1 MDEPQR
7 PILPVRPAADDGFDS
22 FWSRHR
28 FFLLVFAT
36 IIVSTILVIIS
47 LVIYDV
53 SGAEQL
59 DLSRPDYE
67 SVSNQVEREEKTDGY
82 PAIGPVNNE
91 SIDEFIKMYEE
102 QATKAKSVD
111 AFNGDPLN
119 PETLEFTN
127 SETTRQ
133 Q

>member
-1 MDEPQR
+1 MDEPQH
-7 PILPVRPAADDGFDS
+7 PILPLRQADDGFDS

-28 FFLLVFAT
+28 FFLLVFGT
-36 IIVSTILVIIS
+36 IIVSTILVVIS
-47 LVIYDV
+47 LVIYNV

-59 DLSRPDYE
+59 DLSRPDYQ
-67 SVSNQVEREEKTDGY
+67 SISDQVEREEKTDGY
-82 PAIGPVNNE
+82 SVIGSVSNE
-91 SIDEFIKMYEE
+91 SIDEFIKMFEE

-127 SETTRQ
+127 SETARQ

>member
-1 MDEPQR
+1 MDQKPEQS
-7 PILPVRPAADDGFDS
+7 ILPVRPAEDEFDS

-28 FFLLVFAT
+28 FFLLVGG
-36 IIVSTILVIIS
+36 TILISFILVVIS
-47 LVIYDV
+47 LVIYNV
-53 SGAEQL
+53 SGAQQL
-59 DLSRPDYE
+59 DLSRPEYQSISD
-67 SVSNQVEREEKTDGY
+67 QVEREARTDGY
-82 PAIGPVNNE
+82 SPIGAVNNE

-102 QATKAKSVD
+102 QAKKAKSVD

-127 SETTRQ
+127 SETATQ